1 MNADRLKIAPRDLLD
16 AKRLA
21 RQVLAEI
28 RKRFGVERAAL
39 FLLNPNLGDLE
50 VEAADGLA
58 ARIRNRRWVL
68 GQGLVGWVAS
78 RGVAA
83 RADVKSGRYALG
95 TSGSEMAA
103 PVTEGDK
110 LIGVLAVGT
119 RKKKYFQEEHQEEL
133 AELAREAGGWMA
145 LAWRVAGTREEGER
159 SAALAE
165 VGAAVGA
172 EETVPAILQR
182 VARESLRLC
191 EARVASIFLLDPNK
205 QKLRLEVCLG
215 ASRKYRMQPPLPV
228 SETALG
234 YVVGRRRPFTLP
246 RVEESALDLHTER
259 LLAERVASLAAVPL
273 ADQHGGIGVL
283 CVATRLARRFSDA
296 EIRLLEGLAGLASA
310 ALGRARLSSRLDQ
323 TEEELRNRERLSSL
337 GMLAAEV
344 AHEVRNPLAVV
355 RMLWHSAVRGLPAS
369 EAQSRDLQLI
379 EAKLG
384 QMNTILDRILNLARS
399 ADPEMQEVDA
409 AAVVEEVALLTR
421 TKLAAARIRAVP
433 KLPAPGVARVRG
445 DRSLLEQAYL
455 NLVLNGV
462 EAMKEGGELRMEV
475 RLAGAEVILAVEDQG
490 TGMEKE
496 LAARLFEPFLTRRP
510 GGTGLGLALVRRTV
524 EVHAGKVRVRS
535 KPGKGTQVEILLP
548 KASPTAAVDARMV
561 EERPA
566 RGEERLS

>member
-1 MNADRLKIAPRDLLD
+1 MNGERLKIVPEDLLV

-21 RQVLAEI
+21 RRIVA
-28 RKRFGVERAAL
+28 GVRARLGGERAAL

-50 VEAADGLA
+50 IEAAEGLA
-58 ARIRNRRWVL
+58 VRRRTRRWSL
-68 GQGLVGWVAS
+68 AQGLVGWVAS
-78 RGVAA
+78 RGLAA
-83 RADVKSGRYALG
+83 RADVKKGKHALG
-95 TSGSEMAA
+95 AGGSEMAA
-103 PVTEGDK
+103 PLTDGDK

-119 RKKKYFQEEHQEEL
+119 RKKNFFQEGREKEL

-145 LAWRVAGTREEGER
+145 LAWQVAGTRQEGER

-182 VARESLRLC
+182 VARESQRLC
-191 EARVASIFLLDPNK
+191 GAQVASIFLLDP
-205 QKLRLEVCLG
+205 QKKELRLEVCLG
-215 ASRKYRMQPPLPV
+215 ASRKYRLQEPIPLPE
-228 SETALG
+228 SALG
-234 YVVGRRRPFTLP
+234 YVVGRRRPFTLA
-246 RVEESALDLHTER
+246 RVEPSALDLHTDRILGEK
-259 LLAERVASLAAVPL
+259 VSSLAAVPL
-273 ADQHGGIGVL
+273 ADQQEGIGVL
-283 CVATRLARRFSDA
+283 CVATRLPRRFSDA
-296 EIRLLEGLAGLASA
+296 EIRLLQGLAGLAAA
-310 ALGRARLSSRLDQ
+310 ALGRARLASRLDQ

-355 RMLWHSAVRGLPAS
+355 RMLWHSALKGWSAPEPQA
-369 EAQSRDLQLI
+369 RDLQLI

-409 AAVVEEVALLTR
+409 AEVVEEVALLTR
-421 TKLAAARIRAVP
+421 TKLGAVRIRAKL
-433 KLPAPGVARVRG
+433 KLPPRGTARIHG

-455 NLVLNGV
+455 NLVLNGM

-475 RLAGAEVILAVEDQG
+475 RATAAGVILAVEDQG
-490 TGMEKE
+490 VGMEKE
-496 LAARLFEPFLTRRP
+496 VAARLFEPFLTRRP

-535 KPGKGTQVEILLP
+535 KPGKGTRVEICLP
-548 KASPTAAVDARMV
+548 KTGAAV
-561 EERPA
+561 
-566 RGEERLS
+566 

>member
-1 MNADRLKIAPRDLLD
+1 MSPGRLPITPEDLGD

-21 RQVLAEI
+21 RRVVGAV
-28 RKRFGVERAAL
+28 RRRFAVERAAL

-50 VEAADGLA
+50 VEVAEGLSA
-58 ARIRNRRWVL
+58 KNRTRRWMM

-83 RADVKSGRYALG
+83 RADVKIGRYALG
-95 TSGSEMAA
+95 FAGSEMAA
-103 PVTEGDK
+103 PLTDQDK

-119 RKKKYFQEEHQEEL
+119 AKKKFFREGQEQEL
-133 AELAREAGGWMA
+133 AGLAREAGGWLA

-159 SAALAE
+159 AAALAE

-182 VARESLRLC
+182 VARESLRWC
-191 EARVASIFLLDPNK
+191 DAKVASIFLLDPPR
-205 QKLRLEVCLG
+205 QHLRLELCLG

-234 YVVGRRRPFTLP
+234 YVVGRRRPLALT
-246 RVEESALDLHTER
+246 RVEESAFDLHTER
-259 LLAERVASLAAVPL
+259 IRGERVASLAAVPL
-273 ADQHGGIGVL
+273 ADQQQGIGVL
-283 CVATRLARRFSDA
+283 CVGTRMPRRFSDA
-296 EIRLLEGLAGLASA
+296 EIRLLAGLAGLAAA

-355 RMLWHSAVRGLPAS
+355 RMLWPGAVRGLPAS
-369 EAQSRDLQLI
+369 EVQTRDLQLI

-399 ADPEMQEVDA
+399 ADPNMQEVDA

-421 TKLAAARIRAVP
+421 IKLASARIRAVL
-433 KLPAPGVARVRG
+433 KLPAPGAARVRG
-445 DRSLLEQAYL
+445 DRPLLEQAFL
-455 NLVLNGV
+455 NLVLNGM
-462 EAMKEGGELRMEV
+462 EAMKEGGDLRMEV
-475 RLAGAEVILAVEDQG
+475 RLAGPEVILAVEDQG
-490 TGMEKE
+490 SGMEKE
-496 LAARLFEPFLTRRP
+496 VAARLFEPFLTRRP

-524 EVHAGKVRVRS
+524 EVHGGKVKVRS
-535 KPGKGTQVEILLP
+535 NPGKGTRVEIRLP
-548 KASPTAAVDARMV
+548 KIPPSA
-561 EERPA
+561 
-566 RGEERLS
+566 